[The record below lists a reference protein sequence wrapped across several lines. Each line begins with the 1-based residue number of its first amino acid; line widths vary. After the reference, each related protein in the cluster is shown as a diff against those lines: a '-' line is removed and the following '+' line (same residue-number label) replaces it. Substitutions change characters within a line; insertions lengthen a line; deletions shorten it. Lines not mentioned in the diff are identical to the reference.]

1 MKNQGGKNM
10 KTLLQVACCAILGL
24 VMLGT
29 ANPAVVQGAESA
41 WVLLDDNPE
50 NSAFYYDKAG
60 ISKLGKGIFR
70 VTARVIYSPQGKTE
84 TLDLLKHAKEFETL
98 AESLYVYNMDCKQGK
113 SRLLGVTHLD
123 SKNARIKVFDL
134 SGVTEWEDI
143 PPAARLELITDE
155 ICGK

>member
-1 MKNQGGKNM
+1 M
-10 KTLLQVACCAILGL
+10 KTLLQVACSAILGL

-29 ANPAVVQGAESA
+29 ANPGVAHGAEPV
-41 WVLLDDNPE
+41 WVLLDDNAE
-50 NSAFYYDKAG
+50 HSAFYYDKAG
-60 ISKLGKGIFR
+60 ISKLDKGIFR
-70 VTARVIYSPQGKTE
+70 VTARVVYTPQGKAE
-84 TLDLLKHAKEFETL
+84 TLDLLKHAKEFEAL

-123 SKNARIKVFDL
+123 GRNARIKVFDL

-155 ICGK
+155 VCGK